1 LLSSIETTYK
11 ILITLLIHYSTFSP
25 LSLVEIHHWPPLIGY
40 PGTQKNP
47 PKIEPVKGGFLK
59 RLGFLAQL
67 HVHHF
72 SPQLVSPVPVLG
84 QAEHLPVQFKY
95 GN

>member
-1 LLSSIETTYK
+1 LATRGHK
-11 ILITLLIHYSTFSP
+11 
-25 LSLVEIHHWPPLIGY
+25 EIPPN
-40 PGTQKNP
+40 T
-47 PKIEPVKGGFLK
+47 EPVKGGFLK
-59 RLGFLAQL
+59 RLGILTQL